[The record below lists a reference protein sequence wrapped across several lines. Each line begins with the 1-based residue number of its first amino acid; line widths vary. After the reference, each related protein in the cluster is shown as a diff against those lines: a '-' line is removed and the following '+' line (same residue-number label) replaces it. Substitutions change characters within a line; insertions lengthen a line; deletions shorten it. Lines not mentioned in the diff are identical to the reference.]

1 MEMNLFENYPNVKI
15 NFEEKWESCEWTNLE
30 THTQINS
37 KKKFVSFLLKNL
49 QVWNNETPNYFMN
62 NIEDNHSINRN
73 VNYIN
78 NKIIF
83 IY

>member
-1 MEMNLFENYPNVKI
+1 MEMNLFENYPNAKI
-15 NFEEKWESCEWTNLE
+15 NFEEKWQSCEWTNLD

-37 KKKFVSFLLKNL
+37 KKKFVSFLLNNL
-49 QVWNNETPNYFMN
+49 QVWNNKTPNYFMN
-62 NIEDNHSINRN
+62 HIEENHSINKN